1 MVGVVALCVF
11 LSVFTAAMIVLSI
24 LSAAL
29 QEYEKK
35 YVTKG
40 ARELGDMFLFISPR
54 QLLLFACTLSF
65 TLTLLGFLL
74 MNWFFAII
82 AGLFGFLLPR
92 WLIGYYRKRRVE
104 RFNHQFV
111 DALNQMSAAFR
122 AGLTLP
128 QAMENVS
135 QEAPNPLGQEFRLT
149 IRELKL
155 GLALDQALENMAQ
168 RVGSEDLTLTVTAS
182 NIARQLGGN
191 MAEMFEIISSTIRER
206 FRLEGKIKALT
217 SQGKLQGWIVGM
229 MPLFLGIAVYALRPD
244 LMGPMLQ
251 SWFGY
256 SLIALIIVMEICG
269 MFLIRR
275 IVDIDV

>member
-1 MVGVVALCVF
+1 VVGVVALCVF
-11 LSVFTAAMIVLSI
+11 FSVFMAALIVMSI

-40 ARELGDMFLFISPR
+40 VRELGDMFLFISPR
-54 QLLLFACTLSF
+54 QLLLFACTLS
-65 TLTLLGFLL
+65 LVLGLLGFLL

-82 AGLFGFLLPR
+82 AALFGFLLPR
-92 WLIGYYRKRRVE
+92 WLIGYYRKRRVD

-111 DALNQMSAAFR
+111 DALTQMSAAFR
-122 AGLTLP
+122 AGLTMP

-155 GLALDQALENMAQ
+155 GLHLDQALENMAG
-168 RVGSEDLTLTVTAS
+168 RVASEDLLLTVTAS

-229 MPLFLGIAVYALRPD
+229 MPLALGAAVYAMRPD
-244 LMGPMLQ
+244 LMGPMLS

-269 MFLIRR
+269 MWLIRR